1 MSVDA
6 WSVRDER
13 VVYQDRWVRVALADV
28 ELPDGRRYEY
38 TALRRIPGAGVV
50 AFNEAGE
57 ILLQQEYRYPL
68 DAVIYQI
75 PGGLID
81 EGEEPIET
89 AKREL
94 LEETGHQASEW
105 QKLGVVQDNPGL
117 MNGSSTLFL
126 ASGVQRVADPQR
138 DETEFLAF
146 DWYPLE
152 WLREKIMAGEIVD
165 RVVLAAYAFLHAQ
178 DVLDC

>member
-1 MSVDA
+1 MTVEK
-6 WSVRDER
+6 WTVER
-13 VVYQDRWVRVALADV
+13 ERTVYQDHWVRVALADV
-28 ELPDGRRYEY
+28 VLPDGRRYEY
-38 TALRRIPGAGVV
+38 TALSRIPGAGVV
-50 AFNEAGE
+50 ALNEHDE

-75 PGGLID
+75 PGGLVD
-81 EGEEPIET
+81 EGEEPLET

-94 LEETGHQASEW
+94 REETGHEASEW

-117 MNGSSTLFL
+117 MDGLSTLFL
-126 ASGVQRVADPQR
+126 AR
-138 DETEFLAF
+138 DVRQIARPSRDTAEFLAF

-152 WLREKIMAGEIVD
+152 WLREQIVAGDIID
-165 RVVLAAYAFLHAQ
+165 RVVLAAYAFLKAD